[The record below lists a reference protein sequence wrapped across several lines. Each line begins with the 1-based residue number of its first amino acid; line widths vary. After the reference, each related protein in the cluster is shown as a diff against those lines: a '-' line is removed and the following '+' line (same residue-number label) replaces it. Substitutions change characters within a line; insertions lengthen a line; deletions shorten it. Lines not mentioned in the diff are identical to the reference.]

1 VIVDYG
7 AGNLRSMMNK
17 LQRLGVP
24 AVVSSKPA
32 VIQKADKLILPGV
45 GFFATGMANLK
56 RYGLIEVLNQ
66 KVLVEK
72 TPILGVCLGM
82 QLFSQ
87 KSEEGNA
94 AGLGWIDG
102 EVKRFDFPKEKL
114 KIPHIGWNDILVQK
128 KSPLLSGVDPKAQF
142 YFVHS
147 YHLVCQEQKDI
158 LAKTDYG
165 YDFVSMV
172 AHDNIFGTQFHPE
185 KSHSAGIKII
195 QNFIQKIERS

>member
-1 VIVDYG
+1 MIVIVDYG

-32 VIQKADKLILPGV
+32 IILKADKLILPGV

-56 RYGLIEVLNQ
+56 QYGLVKALNQ

-94 AGLGWIDG
+94 EGLGYLQA
-102 EVKRFDFPKEKL
+102 ETKKFHFDKVPL
-114 KIPHIGWNDILVQK
+114 KIPHIGWNNIKIRQ
-128 KSPLLSGVDPKAQF
+128 KSPLLDDIDILAQY

-147 YHLVCQEQKDI
+147 YHLVCQDKKDI
-158 LAKTDYG
+158 LAQTDYG

-172 AHDNIFGTQFHPE
+172 QHENIYGAQFHPE
-185 KSHSAGIKII
+185 KSHANGIKII
-195 QNFIQKIERS
+195 QNFVEKI